1 MTSMHKK
8 ILVVDDEIGIRQ
20 SLKKILE
27 KEGYTV
33 ITASNGEE
41 AFKTIR
47 GGDIDLLITDI
58 RMAGMNGVELLRV
71 SKSVSPYTE
80 VIMITGYASVDT
92 AVDSMKQGAYDY
104 ITKPFKKADIL
115 KAVQKAIEK
124 QILTMDNIQMKER
137 IEALESA
144 PLIETA
150 SPKMKKIVEIV
161 QQVAP
166 SQANVLIMGESGTGK
181 EIIADM
187 VHKLSPRAAKPMIKV
202 NCAAIPETLIESE
215 LFGYEKG
222 AFTGAA
228 GRREGRFE
236 AADKSSIFLDEIGEV
251 PPSVQVKLLRILQ
264 EGTLE
269 RLGSNKTIKVDTRI
283 IAATNKDLA
292 AMVKQGLF
300 REDLYW
306 RLNVISLHLPPLKER
321 REDIPSLI
329 QHFINRFSHK
339 NAKPINGIESK
350 AMEILLGY
358 EWPGNVRELENVIE
372 RSVVLDRDGIIG
384 SDDLPSEIEQGS
396 LPSMDSVTI
405 PLGTPME
412 EVERILMEETL
423 KRTKGDKGLASKLLG
438 ISTRTLYRK
447 MDKKEE

>member
-1 MTSMHKK
+1 MNKT

-33 ITASNGEE
+33 LTASNGEE
-41 AFKTIR
+41 AFREIR

-58 RMAGMNGVELLRV
+58 RMAGMDGLELLGV
-71 SKSVSPYTE
+71 CKSVSPYTE

-124 QILTMDNIQMKER
+124 QILTMDNIRMKAR
-137 IEALESA
+137 LEALESG
-144 PLIETA
+144 PMVETA
-150 SPKMKKIVEIV
+150 SPGMKKIVEIV
-161 QQVAP
+161 HQVAP
-166 SQANVLIMGESGTGK
+166 SQATVLIMGESGTGK
-181 EIIADM
+181 EVIADM
-187 VHKLSPRAAKPMIKV
+187 IHTLSPRAERPMVKV

-215 LFGYEKG
+215 LFGYERG

-236 AADKSSIFLDEIGEV
+236 AADKSSIFLDEIGDV
-251 PPSVQVKLLRILQ
+251 PQSVQVKLLRILQ
-264 EGTLE
+264 EGTFE
-269 RLGSNKTIKVDTRI
+269 RLGSNRTIKVDTRI
-283 IAATNKDLA
+283 IAATNRDLA
-292 AMVKQGLF
+292 ATVKQGLF

-306 RLNVISLHLPPLKER
+306 RLNVISLKLPCLKER
-321 REDIPSLI
+321 REDIPSLV

-339 NAKPINGIESK
+339 NAKAIKGIESK
-350 AMEILLGY
+350 AMEILLSY

-372 RSVVLDRDGIIG
+372 RSVVLDKDCVIG
-384 SDDLPSEIEQGS
+384 ADDLPSTIEHGC
-396 LPSMDSVTI
+396 LPSSDSVTI

-447 MDKKEE
+447 MDRKEE

>member
-1 MTSMHKK
+1 VSSLTKK

-27 KEGYTV
+27 KEGFDV
-33 ITASNGEE
+33 VTASNGDE
-41 AFKTIR
+41 AFKLIR
-47 GGDIDLLITDI
+47 GSDIDLLISDI
-58 RMAGMNGVELLRV
+58 RMAGMDGLELLKV
-71 SKSVSPYTE
+71 CKSISPYTE

-115 KAVQKAIEK
+115 KAVGKAIEK
-124 QILTMDNIQMKER
+124 QILTMDNVKMKER
-137 IEALESA
+137 IEAIEST

-150 SPKMKKIVEIV
+150 SPKMKKLVEIV
-161 QQVAP
+161 HQVAP
-166 SQANVLIMGESGTGK
+166 SQATILIMGGSGTGK
-181 EIIADM
+181 EVIADM
-187 VHKLSPRAAKPMIKV
+187 IHKFSPRAERPMVKV

-228 GRREGRFE
+228 GRKEGRFE

-251 PPSVQVKLLRILQ
+251 PPAVQVKLLRILQ
-264 EGTLE
+264 EETFE
-269 RLGSNKTIKVDTRI
+269 RLGSNKTVKVDVRI
-283 IAATNKDLA
+283 ITATNKDLA
-292 AMVKQGLF
+292 AMVKQGQF

-306 RLNVISLHLPPLKER
+306 RLNVISLQLPSLKER
-321 REDIPSLI
+321 REDIPNLV
-329 QHFINRFSHK
+329 QHFINRFSRK
-339 NAKPINGIESK
+339 NGKEMKGLESK

-384 SDDLPSEIEQGS
+384 ADDLPADILSESIPAME
-396 LPSMDSVTI
+396 SVTI

-447 MDKKEE
+447 MDKKE

>member
-1 MTSMHKK
+1 MNSLSKK

-27 KEGYTV
+27 KEGFEV
-33 ITASNGEE
+33 VTASNGEE
-41 AFKTIR
+41 AFKVIR
-47 GGDIDLLITDI
+47 GGDIDLLISDI
-58 RMAGMNGVELLRV
+58 RMAGMDGLELLKV
-71 SKSVSPYTE
+71 CKSVSPYTE

-124 QILTMDNIQMKER
+124 QILTMDNVKMKER
-137 IEALESA
+137 IEAIEST

-150 SPKMKKIVEIV
+150 SPKMKKLVETV
-161 QQVAP
+161 HQVAP
-166 SQANVLIMGESGTGK
+166 SQATILIMGGSGTGK
-181 EIIADM
+181 EVIADM
-187 VHKLSPRAAKPMIKV
+187 IHKLSPRAERPMVKV

-222 AFTGAA
+222 AFTCAA
-228 GRREGRFE
+228 GRKEGRFE
-236 AADKSSIFLDEIGEV
+236 VADKSSIFLDEIGEV
-251 PPSVQVKLLRILQ
+251 PPAVQVKLLRILQ
-264 EGTLE
+264 EETFE
-269 RLGSNKTIKVDTRI
+269 RLGSNKTIKVDVRI
-283 IAATNKDLA
+283 ITATNKDLS
-292 AMVKQGLF
+292 AMVKQGRF

-306 RLNVISLHLPPLKER
+306 RLNVISLQLPALKDR
-321 REDIPSLI
+321 REDIPNLV

-339 NAKPINGIESK
+339 NAKEMKGIESK

-384 SDDLPSEIEQGS
+384 ADDLPSELQSASIPAME
-396 LPSMDSVTI
+396 SVTI

-447 MDKKEE
+447 MDKKE

>member
-1 MTSMHKK
+1 MNSLSKK

-27 KEGYTV
+27 KEGFEV
-33 ITASNGEE
+33 VTASNGEE
-41 AFKTIR
+41 AFKVIR
-47 GGDIDLLITDI
+47 GGDIDLLISDI
-58 RMAGMNGVELLRV
+58 RMAGMDGLELLKV

-124 QILTMDNIQMKER
+124 QILTMDNVKMKER
-137 IEALESA
+137 IEAMEST

-150 SPKMKKIVEIV
+150 SPKMKKLVETV
-161 QQVAP
+161 HQVAP
-166 SQANVLIMGESGTGK
+166 SQATILIMGGSGTGK
-181 EIIADM
+181 EVIADM
-187 VHKLSPRAAKPMIKV
+187 IHKLSPRAERPMVKV

-228 GRREGRFE
+228 GRKEGRFE
-236 AADKSSIFLDEIGEV
+236 VADKSSIFLDEIGEV
-251 PPSVQVKLLRILQ
+251 PTAVQVKLLRILQ
-264 EGTLE
+264 EETFE
-269 RLGSNKTIKVDTRI
+269 RLGSNKTIKVDVRI
-283 IAATNKDLA
+283 IAATNKDLS
-292 AMVKQGLF
+292 AMVKQGRF

-306 RLNVISLHLPPLKER
+306 RLNVISLQLPALKDR
-321 REDIPSLI
+321 REDVPNLV

-339 NAKPINGIESK
+339 NAKDMKGIESK

-384 SDDLPSEIEQGS
+384 ADDLPSELQSASIPAME
-396 LPSMDSVTI
+396 SVTI

-447 MDKKEE
+447 MDKKE

>member
-1 MTSMHKK
+1 VSSLTKK

-27 KEGYTV
+27 KEGFDV
-33 ITASNGEE
+33 VTASNGDE
-41 AFKTIR
+41 AFKLIR
-47 GGDIDLLITDI
+47 GSDIDLLISDI
-58 RMAGMNGVELLRV
+58 RMAGMDGLELLKV
-71 SKSVSPYTE
+71 CKSISPYTE

-115 KAVQKAIEK
+115 KAVGKAIEK
-124 QILTMDNIQMKER
+124 QVLTMDNVKMKER
-137 IEALESA
+137 IEAIEST

-150 SPKMKKIVEIV
+150 SPKMKKLVEIV
-161 QQVAP
+161 HQVAP
-166 SQANVLIMGESGTGK
+166 SQATILIMGGSGTGK
-181 EIIADM
+181 EVIADM
-187 VHKLSPRAAKPMIKV
+187 IHKFSPRAERPMVKV

-228 GRREGRFE
+228 GRKEGRFE

-251 PPSVQVKLLRILQ
+251 PPAVQVKLLRILQ
-264 EGTLE
+264 EETFE
-269 RLGSNKTIKVDTRI
+269 RLGSNKTVKVDVRI
-283 IAATNKDLA
+283 ITATNKDLA
-292 AMVKQGLF
+292 AMVKQGQF

-306 RLNVISLHLPPLKER
+306 RLNVISLQLPSLKER
-321 REDIPSLI
+321 REDIPNLV
-329 QHFINRFSHK
+329 QHFINRFSRK
-339 NAKPINGIESK
+339 NGKEMKGLESK

-384 SDDLPSEIEQGS
+384 ADDLPADIQSASIPAME
-396 LPSMDSVTI
+396 SVTI

-447 MDKKEE
+447 MDKKE

>member
-1 MTSMHKK
+1 
-8 ILVVDDEIGIRQ
+8 
-20 SLKKILE
+20 
-27 KEGYTV
+27 
-33 ITASNGEE
+33 
-41 AFKTIR
+41 
-47 GGDIDLLITDI
+47 
-58 RMAGMNGVELLRV
+58 
-71 SKSVSPYTE
+71 
-80 VIMITGYASVDT
+80 
-92 AVDSMKQGAYDY
+92 
-104 ITKPFKKADIL
+104 
-115 KAVQKAIEK
+115 
-124 QILTMDNIQMKER
+124 
-137 IEALESA
+137 
-144 PLIETA
+144 
-150 SPKMKKIVEIV
+150 
-161 QQVAP
+161 
-166 SQANVLIMGESGTGK
+166 
-181 EIIADM
+181 
-187 VHKLSPRAAKPMIKV
+187 MIKV

-447 MDKKEE
+447 MDKKDE

>member
-1 MTSMHKK
+1 VNSLSKK

-27 KEGYTV
+27 KEGFEV
-33 ITASNGEE
+33 VTASNGEE
-41 AFKTIR
+41 AFKVIR
-47 GGDIDLLITDI
+47 GGDIDLLISDI
-58 RMAGMNGVELLRV
+58 RMAGMDGLELLKV

-124 QILTMDNIQMKER
+124 QILTMDNVKMKER
-137 IEALESA
+137 IEAMEST

-150 SPKMKKIVEIV
+150 SPKMKKLVETV
-161 QQVAP
+161 HQVAP
-166 SQANVLIMGESGTGK
+166 SQATILIMGGSGTGK
-181 EIIADM
+181 EVIADM
-187 VHKLSPRAAKPMIKV
+187 IHKLSPRAERPMVKV

-228 GRREGRFE
+228 GRKEGRFE
-236 AADKSSIFLDEIGEV
+236 VADKSSIFLDEIGEV
-251 PPSVQVKLLRILQ
+251 PTAVQVKLLRILQ
-264 EGTLE
+264 EETFE
-269 RLGSNKTIKVDTRI
+269 RLGSNKTIKVDVRI
-283 IAATNKDLA
+283 IAATNKDLS
-292 AMVKQGLF
+292 AMVKQGRF

-306 RLNVISLHLPPLKER
+306 RLNVISLQLPALKDR
-321 REDIPSLI
+321 REDVPNLV

-339 NAKPINGIESK
+339 NAKEMKGIESK

-384 SDDLPSEIEQGS
+384 ADDLPSELQSASIPAME
-396 LPSMDSVTI
+396 SVTI

-447 MDKKEE
+447 MDKKE

>member
-1 MTSMHKK
+1 MSSLTKK

-27 KEGYTV
+27 KEGFDV
-33 ITASNGEE
+33 VTASNGEE
-41 AFKTIR
+41 AFKLIR
-47 GGDIDLLITDI
+47 GSDIDLLISDI
-58 RMAGMNGVELLRV
+58 RMAGMDGLELLKV
-71 SKSVSPYTE
+71 CKSISPYTE

-115 KAVQKAIEK
+115 KAVGKAIEK
-124 QILTMDNIQMKER
+124 QILTMDNVKMKER
-137 IEALESA
+137 IEAIEST

-150 SPKMKKIVEIV
+150 SPKMKKLVEIV
-161 QQVAP
+161 HQVAP
-166 SQANVLIMGESGTGK
+166 SQATILIMGGSGTGK
-181 EIIADM
+181 EVIADM
-187 VHKLSPRAAKPMIKV
+187 IHKFSPRAERPMVKV

-228 GRREGRFE
+228 GRKEGRFE

-251 PPSVQVKLLRILQ
+251 PPAVQVKLLRILQ
-264 EGTLE
+264 EETFE
-269 RLGSNKTIKVDTRI
+269 RLGSNKTVKVDVRI
-283 IAATNKDLA
+283 ITATNKDLA
-292 AMVKQGLF
+292 AMVKQGQF

-306 RLNVISLHLPPLKER
+306 RLNVISLQLPSLKER
-321 REDIPSLI
+321 REDIPNLV
-329 QHFINRFSHK
+329 QHFINRFSRK
-339 NAKPINGIESK
+339 NGKEMKGLESK

-384 SDDLPSEIEQGS
+384 TDDLPADILSESIPAME
-396 LPSMDSVTI
+396 SVTI

-447 MDKKEE
+447 MDKKE